1 MQSFLRHN
9 RRCEFHYSPHDTDQ
23 VVSAAVLAVGIWVA
37 ADKTSFIKLT
47 LNVTHLTNTTDG
59 ENSDELLKVSSQ
71 YLSPSQTFYFCS

>member
-9 RRCEFHYSPHDTDQ
+9 RRSEFHYSPHDTDQ

-59 ENSDELLKVSSQ
+59 ENSDELLKVSNQ
-71 YLSPSQTFYFCS
+71 YYLYFILHS

>member
-1 MQSFLRHN
+1 MQSFFRHN
-9 RRCEFHYSPHDTDQ
+9 RRSEFHDTDQ

-71 YLSPSQTFYFCS
+71 YMIYVSLPNLLFLHN

>member
-1 MQSFLRHN
+1 M
-9 RRCEFHYSPHDTDQ
+9 
-23 VVSAAVLAVGIWVA
+23 LAVGIWVA

-71 YLSPSQTFYFCS
+71 YMIYVSLPNLLFLHN